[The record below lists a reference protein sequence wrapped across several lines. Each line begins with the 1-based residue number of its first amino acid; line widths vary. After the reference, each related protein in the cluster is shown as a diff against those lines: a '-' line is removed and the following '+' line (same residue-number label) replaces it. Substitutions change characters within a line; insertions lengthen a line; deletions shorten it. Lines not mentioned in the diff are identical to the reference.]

1 MQTDSAV
8 SHSLARLRELVT
20 KARQRAVPHDADR
33 DQPSPLS
40 EPIVASSDT
49 PIERKRTRQLE
60 TLRQHHL
67 ALSRKVQELEER
79 AAGDSSALLKHL
91 SGFESQQTQAQRALG
106 TSQMIQSAVAVVST
120 LQSAA
125 YGQPGSVLSTTNL
138 LLAGNQLLWTYLDPI
153 AKRLGLPVGPA
164 PSALAHWAPLFSLV
178 TARVMVGDR
187 QHVRFISGIATFDG
201 GDRIRL
207 EGLRT
212 RIATGLWSDF
222 QKRADIAVTA
232 QPLAPF
238 PDVFV
243 SADVHQGT
251 LRLAA
256 APRDGRMPKGLRV
269 AWIVDTGDANG

>member
-20 KARQRAVPHDADR
+20 KARQRAVRR

-60 TLRQHHL
+60 TLRQSHL
-67 ALSRKVQELEER
+67 ALSRKVRELEDK
-79 AAGDSSALLKHL
+79 AAGDASALLKHL
-91 SGFESQQTQAQRALG
+91 SGFEGLQTQAQRALE
-106 TSQMIQSAVAVVST
+106 TSQMIQGAINVVST
-120 LQSAA
+120 LQSTA
-125 YGQPGSVLSTTNL
+125 YGQPGSVLSNTNL

-153 AKRLGLPVGPA
+153 ATRLGLPVGPA

-201 GDRIRL
+201 DDPVRL
-207 EGLRT
+207 EGLRA

-222 QKRADIAVTA
+222 QGRTDVAVTA

-238 PDVFV
+238 RNVFV

-251 LRLAA
+251 LRLVAT
-256 APRDGRMPKGLRV
+256 PRRRGVARGLRV